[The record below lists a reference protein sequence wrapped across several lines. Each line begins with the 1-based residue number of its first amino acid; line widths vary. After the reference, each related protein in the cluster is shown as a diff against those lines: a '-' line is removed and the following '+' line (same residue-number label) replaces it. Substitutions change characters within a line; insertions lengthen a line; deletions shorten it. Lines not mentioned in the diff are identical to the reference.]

1 MATGPSTMG
10 EPATEIRPGVFRPDW
25 SAVTKPAAREALGGR
40 MAARA
45 GLLDTWS
52 HALGAD
58 EDLVWRAVLHLY
70 ADKWRPPRLD
80 EVAAETGIA
89 ADHVAALLRE
99 LQRRDL
105 VGLDPGSGAIRYAYP
120 FTESATCHQ
129 VKLRGHSLHA
139 LCAIDALGVASMYGT
154 DVLVRSPC
162 RFCGETVH
170 AATADKGLALG
181 SVAPAEAVVWYDFAF
196 SGSAAASCCTAI
208 AFFCS
213 DDHLRR
219 WLDAQMPRREG
230 VRLTMDEALEV
241 GRAIFGPV
249 LAEAKTLGGGQ

>member
-1 MATGPSTMG
+1 MATGSSTVG

-45 GLLDTWS
+45 GLLDAWS
-52 HALGAD
+52 HTLGAD

-70 ADKWRPPRLD
+70 ADKWRAPRPD
-80 EVAAETGIA
+80 EVAAEAGIA
-89 ADHVAALLRE
+89 GDHVAALLRG

-105 VGLDPGSGAIRYAYP
+105 VGLDPGSGAIRHAYP
-120 FTESATCHQ
+120 FTESATGHQ
-129 VKLRGHSLHA
+129 VKFRGHSLYA
-139 LCAIDALGVASMYGT
+139 LCAIDALGIAGMYGT

-162 RFCGETVH
+162 RSCGETVH
-170 AATADKGLALG
+170 VATADKGRMLRE
-181 SVAPAEAVVWYDFAF
+181 VAPAGAVVWYDFAF
-196 SGSAAASCCTAI
+196 SGSAAASSCTAT

-219 WLDAQMPRREG
+219 WLDGQTPRREG
-230 VRLTMDEALEV
+230 ARLAMDEALEM

-249 LAEAKTLGGGQ
+249 LAEAKVQEG

>member
-1 MATGPSTMG
+1 MATGPSTTG

-45 GLLDTWS
+45 GLLDAWS

-58 EDLVWRAVLHLY
+58 EDLVWRAVLRLY

-89 ADHVAALLRE
+89 AGHVAALLRG
-99 LQRRDL
+99 LRLRDL

-120 FTESATCHQ
+120 FTESATGHQ

-139 LCAIDALGVASMYGT
+139 LCAIDALGVAGMYGT

-162 RFCGETVH
+162 RLCGATVH
-170 AATADKGLALG
+170 AATADKGSALG

-219 WLDAQMPRREG
+219 WLDAQTPRRGG
-230 VRLTMDEALEV
+230 VRLTMGEALEV

-249 LAEAKTLGGGQ
+249 LAEAKTAGGSR